1 MDQQL
6 SCPHCRQIVAVTAAA
21 TAQQAQCPYCQGL
34 FMVPAAD
41 VEQAALPMVET
52 LRSPPA
58 TRPAA
63 KERTKKAPSGLPPEY
78 VKYVIA
84 AAILLNMMMLP
95 LLGYSVVRWLSP
107 RATAPQ
113 TVANTSPASADPVVV
128 SGTAVENQTAPAA
141 PGPVGGAARPPITNT
156 PAPAVG
162 PPVDTTASPAIDPP
176 VQAPPVQA
184 RPVQAP
190 PAGLGRPAATLA
202 AEVAGATPADT
213 TALIQAIEP
222 SVVVVQV
229 TLEKGSGIGS
239 GFPLDDQGTIVT
251 NYHVIEGA
259 KSARIKFGKKT
270 VEVEGFLVYSPGKD
284 IALLKAKLG
293 GEKVAPLKLATATP
307 SKGENVLTFGAPQG
321 FDSTVSNGIVSS
333 LRNGNEL
340 REIFKNMT
348 GEDAYVDHLHY
359 DLDALWVQTTAPISG
374 GNSGGPLVNL
384 RGEVVGLNTWGL
396 TRGQNMNFAISANHI
411 KQMMVST
418 SSVHPL
424 AELPP
429 PRESHVAAGKSSRT
443 LEYWEQVSRIN
454 RGLVNRLKAIRQPP
468 IPKTKAQLV
477 ALFPKLAGIYKKLGE
492 LLPETAAKLKA
503 LKIDDVDGDLVAL
516 VTVDALLLEK
526 IGEEARDMSLSA
538 KNLNMDRVV
547 LYDCEKLGKKAYGE
561 FEKLEIGQAYDVL
574 RIRLTGRYGETFASL
589 LDAGGR
595 PKKSGNAAEG
605 NADDAGEE
613 SADAGAAKRE
623 KEASGKLKIAKSLK
637 SAGKN
642 NAAKERL
649 RQIIDD
655 YPGTKAAEEAQK
667 LLDLSD

>member
-6 SCPHCRQIVAVTAAA
+6 SCPHCRQIMAVTAAS

-34 FMVPAAD
+34 FLVAAAD
-41 VEQAALPMVET
+41 AGQAALPMVET

-63 KERTKKAPSGLPPEY
+63 KEPAKKAPSGLPPEY

-84 AAILLNMMMLP
+84 AAILLNMMLLP

-107 RATAPQ
+107 RTTAPQ
-113 TVANTSPASADPVVV
+113 TVADTSPASAAPVVV
-128 SGTAVENQTAPAA
+128 SGTVVGNETAPAA
-141 PGPVGGAARPPITNT
+141 PGPVGGAARPPFTNT

-162 PPVDTTASPAIDPP
+162 PPVNTTASPTFDPP
-176 VQAPPVQA
+176 VQAPPVQT
-184 RPVQAP
+184 P
-190 PAGLGRPAATLA
+190 PAGPGRPAATLS
-202 AEVAGATPADT
+202 AEVTGATPTDT

-270 VEVEGFLVYSPGKD
+270 VEVEGFLVFSPGKD

-321 FDSTVSNGIVSS
+321 FDSTVSDGIVSS
-333 LRNGNEL
+333 LRNGAEL

-348 GEDAYVDHLHY
+348 GADAYVDHLHY

-418 SSVHPL
+418 SGVHPL

-429 PRESHVAAGKSSRT
+429 PREQRVAADNSSRT

-454 RGLVNRLKAIRQPP
+454 RGLINRLKAIRQPP
-468 IPKTKAQLV
+468 IPKTKAQLM

-503 LKIDDVDGDLVAL
+503 LKIDDVDGELVAL

-526 IGEEARDMSLSA
+526 IGEAARDMSLSA
-538 KNLNMDRVV
+538 KNLDMDRVV

-595 PKKSGNAAEG
+595 PKKSAKAAEG

-613 SADAGAAKRE
+613 SAAAGAAKRE

-642 NAAKERL
+642 GAAKERL

-655 YPGTKAAEEAQK
+655 YQGTKAAEEAQK
-667 LLDLSD
+667 LLDLPD

>member
-1 MDQQL
+1 M
-6 SCPHCRQIVAVTAAA
+6 VAAA
-21 TAQQAQCPYCQGL
+21 DAG
-34 FMVPAAD
+34 
-41 VEQAALPMVET
+41 QAALPMVET

-63 KERTKKAPSGLPPEY
+63 ESRAKKAPSGLPPEY

-113 TVANTSPASADPVVV
+113 TVADTSPASAAPVVV
-128 SGTAVENQTAPAA
+128 SGTAVGNETAPAA
-141 PGPVGGAARPPITNT
+141 PGPVGGAARPPLTNT
-156 PAPAVG
+156 PAPAAG
-162 PPVDTTASPAIDPP
+162 PPVSTTASPAIAPPVQTPPAQAPPVQVPP
-176 VQAPPVQA
+176 VQAP
-184 RPVQAP
+184 PVQAP
-190 PAGLGRPAATLA
+190 PAGLGRPAATLS
-202 AEVAGATPADT
+202 AEVTGATPADT
-213 TALIQAIEP
+213 TTLIQAIEP

-229 TLEKGSGIGS
+229 TLEKGAGIGS

-270 VEVEGFLVYSPGKD
+270 VEVEGFLVFSPGKD
-284 IALLKAKLG
+284 IVLLKAKLG
-293 GEKVAPLKLATATP
+293 GEKVAPLKLATAAP

-333 LRNGNEL
+333 LRNGAEL

-348 GEDAYVDHLHY
+348 GADAYVDHLHY

-424 AELPP
+424 SELPP
-429 PRESHVAAGKSSRT
+429 PREQHVATGKSSRT

-454 RGLVNRLKAIRQPP
+454 RGLINRLKAIRQPP

-503 LKIDDVDGDLVAL
+503 LKIDDVDGELVAL

-574 RIRLTGRYGETFASL
+574 RIRLTNRYGETFASL

-595 PKKSGNAAEG
+595 PKKGGKAAEG

-642 NAAKERL
+642 DAANERL

-667 LLDLSD
+667 LLDLPD